1 MNARDY
7 IEKKRALDKGLLI
20 DLAKWAAEDAAPWVR
35 EEIKGVLGS
44 AAKPLSA
51 QEAMRGGFAISYKD
65 ALTLPNTARYYSAQ
79 IVMFQAELDRFCN
92 AAKSFTERSVGP
104 FAGATEMELRQG
116 ISEILLDAIVML
128 ERAGAI
134 RLELPGAYGVYRIDH
149 DRTFEVFKAAEQ
161 TLYGR
166 YSGLTHTD
174 RAPFA
179 PVSILRT
186 AIELRLRR
194 AFGVQSYF
202 DPKNDNPKPIP
213 LSELFDVVFQF
224 ERQIHASVDLHDV
237 NRIYKW
243 SNPYLHAGRRDYVWC
258 ASFALQYLRPLF
270 VGPEQLQSRGG
281 WSLNGGLEMPVK
293 VWNRVR
299 QHFEKEAK
307 RRGLLLNLAEQDQA
321 ECVLF

>member
-1 MNARDY
+1 MDARGY
-7 IEKKRALDKGLLI
+7 IEKRRTLSEGSLI
-20 DLAKWAAEDAAPWVR
+20 ELAKWAAEDAAPWVR
-35 EEIKGVLGS
+35 EEIRGVLGS
-44 AAKPLSA
+44 AAKPLSV
-51 QEAMRGGFAISYKD
+51 QEAVRAGFAVSYKE
-65 ALTLPNTARYYSAQ
+65 AITLPNTARYYSAQ
-79 IVMFQAELDRFCN
+79 VVMFQAELDRFCN
-92 AAKSFTERSVGP
+92 AAKAFAEHSNGP
-104 FAGATEMELRQG
+104 LTGATEIEVRQG

-134 RLELPGAYGVYRIDH
+134 RLELPGAYGVHRINH

-161 TLYGR
+161 MLYGR

-213 LSELFDVVFQF
+213 LSELMDVIFQF
-224 ERQIHASVDLHDV
+224 ERQIYASVDLHDV
-237 NRIYKW
+237 NRMYKW

-270 VGPEQLQSRGG
+270 VGPEQLRSRGG
-281 WSLNGGLEMPVK
+281 
-293 VWNRVR
+293 
-299 QHFEKEAK
+299 
-307 RRGLLLNLAEQDQA
+307 
-321 ECVLF
+321 